1 MSLKFNAGFY
11 SGVPTQL
18 TEQENYIGIFGFWNA
33 IPFFVLGI
41 LLERHLLKVSR
52 IKSSTLTVLGV
63 CILTYSFGVFALRL
77 EFYREIWAPIIVLTF
92 IFVLYSPVKS
102 HVLSWIGQRSYGI
115 FFAHF
120 LVIGG
125 FERAIAALGHS
136 LEPVSALIQIVFV
149 LITSSFIAEL
159 TWKYLEKPIIT
170 TMRKKSA

>member
-1 MSLKFNAGFY
+1 MTLKLNTGFY
-11 SGVPTQL
+11 SSVPNQF
-18 TEQENYIGIFGFWNA
+18 TEQEKYIGIFGFWNA

-41 LLERHLLKVSR
+41 LLERHLLKESR
-52 IKSSTLTVLGV
+52 IKSSALTLLGV
-63 CILTYSFGVFALRL
+63 CIITYSLGVFALRL
-77 EFYREIWAPIIVLTF
+77 DFYREIWAPIIVLTF
-92 IFVLYSPVKS
+92 IFVLNSPAKS
-102 HVLSWIGQRSYGI
+102 HVLSWVGQRSYGI

-149 LITSSFIAEL
+149 LIFSSVIAQL
-159 TWKYLEKPIIT
+159 TWKYLEKPINT